1 MRTLVVSSNV
11 MDAVTSKLR
20 GILRAHVDSQG
31 PATAAFENAHQA
43 VFKLQPE
50 MVVVVLSPDPECG
63 LEMVRKL
70 RQEMTGFILAAGQTA
85 ESKLI
90 LRALHG
96 GADHYLDE
104 ADLEGGL
111 ESVLARLQI
120 KQEAN
125 APPARL
131 LALLAASGGSGSS
144 TLAVNMAVVLAKEQ
158 QKCALLDLKPG
169 IGDLAALLDLKPQ
182 FNLADLCLNVAR
194 LDRAMFEKM
203 LAKHSSGVQL
213 LASPQVFGKARVVTS
228 QGVTQALAMMRK
240 LFPCVVADLEDCF
253 HDEQVVTLRQAT
265 GIYLV
270 FRPDFTSLRN
280 ARRILEHLHD
290 LEIART
296 RVRLVVNRFG
306 LPYQLPLAEAEQALG
321 EKLAHFVPDDP
332 KTFNRA
338 NNAGIPVVLNNP
350 TAKVSRSIVELTHL
364 ALTQANEETAP
375 GVNGAAL
382 SVASASS

>member
-20 GILRAHVDSQG
+20 GILRAHVDGQG
-31 PATAAFENAHQA
+31 PATTAFENAHQA

-70 RQEMTGFILAAGQTA
+70 RQEMTGFILAAGQTI

-125 APPARL
+125 APPGRL

-265 GIYLV
+265 GIYLI

-280 ARRILEHLHD
+280 ARRILEHLTD

-321 EKLAHFVPDDP
+321 EKLAHFIPDDP

-364 ALTQANEETAP
+364 ALTQVNEESAP
-375 GVNGAAL
+375 GVNGTAL
-382 SVASASS
+382 TVASASS

>member
-20 GILRAHVDSQG
+20 GILRAHVDGQG
-31 PATAAFENAHQA
+31 PATTAFENAHQA

-70 RQEMTGFILAAGQTA
+70 RQEMTGFILAAGQTV

-125 APPARL
+125 APPGRL

-144 TLAVNMAVVLAKEQ
+144 TLAVNMA
-158 QKCALLDLKPG
+158 PG
-169 IGDLAALLDLKPQ
+169 PQ
-182 FNLADLCLNVAR
+182 AR
-194 LDRAMFEKM
+194 HRRPR
-203 LAKHSSGVQL
+203 
-213 LASPQVFGKARVVTS
+213 SPA
-228 QGVTQALAMMRK
+228 
-240 LFPCVVADLEDCF
+240 
-253 HDEQVVTLRQAT
+253 
-265 GIYLV
+265 
-270 FRPDFTSLRN
+270 
-280 ARRILEHLHD
+280 
-290 LEIART
+290 
-296 RVRLVVNRFG
+296 
-306 LPYQLPLAEAEQALG
+306 
-321 EKLAHFVPDDP
+321 
-332 KTFNRA
+332 
-338 NNAGIPVVLNNP
+338 
-350 TAKVSRSIVELTHL
+350 
-364 ALTQANEETAP
+364 
-375 GVNGAAL
+375 
-382 SVASASS
+382 

>member
-1 MRTLVVSSNV
+1 
-11 MDAVTSKLR
+11 
-20 GILRAHVDSQG
+20 
-31 PATAAFENAHQA
+31 
-43 VFKLQPE
+43 
-50 MVVVVLSPDPECG
+50 
-63 LEMVRKL
+63 
-70 RQEMTGFILAAGQTA
+70 
-85 ESKLI
+85 
-90 LRALHG
+90 
-96 GADHYLDE
+96 
-104 ADLEGGL
+104 GGL

-125 APPARL
+125 APPGRL

-158 QKCALLDLKPG
+158 QRCALLDLKPG

-213 LASPQVFGKARVVTS
+213 LASPQVFGKAR
-228 QGVTQALAMMRK
+228 
-240 LFPCVVADLEDCF
+240 
-253 HDEQVVTLRQAT
+253 
-265 GIYLV
+265 
-270 FRPDFTSLRN
+270 
-280 ARRILEHLHD
+280 
-290 LEIART
+290 
-296 RVRLVVNRFG
+296 
-306 LPYQLPLAEAEQALG
+306 G
-321 EKLAHFVPDDP
+321 EKLAHFIPDDP

-364 ALTQANEETAP
+364 ALTQGNEEPAP

-382 SVASASS
+382 TVASASS